1 MSSQSPKR
9 APLGWVAGALLLTV
23 GFVVGLTVTSG
34 GGRGHSVPG
43 GFSTPESTAGP
54 LVAQGELHTYA
65 DIAELAM
72 PAVVNISTDK
82 VVKSSGFQHPFMDD
96 PFFRR
101 FFGEP
106 DQDGGQQ
113 ERVER
118 SLGSGVIVRSDGY
131 ILTSN
136 HVIEQASKIRVLMK
150 DNQEYEAK
158 IIGQDAPTDVA
169 LIKIEAADLPSLP
182 LGDSGALRIG
192 DQVMA
197 IGNPFGLGQ
206 TVTVGIVSAMGR
218 SIGMLDYEEF
228 VQTDA
233 AINRGNSG
241 GALVNMRG
249 ELIGI
254 NTAIMSPT
262 GTSAGVGFA
271 IPSTLARRV
280 MDSLLT
286 DGKVTRAWL
295 GVQVQDVDQAMAK
308 VHDLDKPLGVL
319 VSDVNKGT
327 PAEKAGLKDGD
338 IILKVD
344 GRQVNDRARLRNLI
358 SLAGVDETVE
368 LIVWRG
374 GREVPV
380 RVKLAP
386 LPDDLQT
393 AQRSGRGGEDD
404 AEGAG
409 GLEGVRV
416 RELTS
421 RDRTAME
428 IPEDV
433 DGLFVIDVAQTSNA
447 FREGLRQGQVIIE
460 VAREPAT
467 SLSDFRRLIAKDKD
481 KPVLLRVWQRG
492 PGGGGRVFMAIPR

>member
-1 MSSQSPKR
+1 MHNQRPKR
-9 APLGWVAGALLLTV
+9 AAVGWVAGALLLTV
-23 GFVVGLTVTSG
+23 GFVIGVTVTSG
-34 GGRGHSVPG
+34 GGRGRGLPA
-43 GFSTPESTAGP
+43 GFSTPESTAAPAAVG
-54 LVAQGELHTYA
+54 GELRSYA
-65 DIAELAM
+65 DVAEVAM

-82 VVKSSGFQHPFMDD
+82 VVKGEAFQHPFLDD
-96 PFFRR
+96 PMFRR

-106 DQDGGQQ
+106 QQGNGQR

-118 SLGSGVIVRSDGY
+118 SLGSGVVVRADGY

-136 HVIEQASKIRVLMK
+136 HVIEQASKIRVLLK

-158 IIGQDAPTDVA
+158 VIGQDAPTDVA
-169 LIKIEAADLPSLP
+169 LIKIEASGLAALP
-182 LGDSGALRIG
+182 LGDSGVLRIG

-206 TVTVGIVSAMGR
+206 TVTVGIVSATGR

-228 VQTDA
+228 IQTDA

-249 ELIGI
+249 ELVGI

-271 IPSTLARRV
+271 IPSNLARRV
-280 MDSLLT
+280 MDSLLS

-308 VHDLDKPLGVL
+308 VHDLDRPRGVL

-327 PAEKAGLKDGD
+327 PAEKAGLRDGD
-338 IILKVD
+338 IILQVD
-344 GRQVNDRARLRNLI
+344 GKEVNDRARLRNLI

-368 LIVWRG
+368 LTVWRG
-374 GREVPV
+374 GRELPV
-380 RVKLAP
+380 RVKLAA
-386 LPDDLQT
+386 LPEDLQT
-393 AQRSGRGGEDD
+393 AAQGGDERSEEGE
-404 AEGAG
+404 G

-416 RELTS
+416 RMLTD
-421 RDRTAME
+421 RDRAAMD

-433 DGLFVIDVAQTSNA
+433 AGLVVVDVDQTSNA
-447 FREGLRQGQVIIE
+447 FREGLRPGQIITE
-460 VAREPAT
+460 VAREPVGD
-467 SLSDFRRLIAKDKD
+467 LVQYRRLLAKDQD
-481 KPVLLRVWQRG
+481 KPILLRVWQRG
-492 PGGGGRVFMAIPR
+492 AAGGGGRVFMAIPR